1 MGYSRRGGVAVIV
14 TRKRGRWNDSAL
26 PCIAFRKYDGSNL
39 RFAWARG
46 KGWWQFGTRRRLF
59 DAADPEFG
67 CAIELFRA
75 KYAAGVEMVIRDDPH
90 FRGAQEV
97 VCYCEFLGPHSFAGV
112 HDPVH
117 PVLATAGVA
126 HNDPEDVVMFDV
138 NVHKKFVHS
147 DSVNI
152 TP

>member
-1 MGYSRRGGVAVIV
+1 VPRVPQVRRLEPPVRLGA
-14 TRKRGRWNDSAL
+14 
-26 PCIAFRKYDGSNL
+26 
-39 RFAWARG
+39 G

-75 KYAAGVEMVIRDDPH
+75 KYADGVEKVIRDDLH

-112 HDPVH
+112 HDP
-117 PVLATAGVA
+117 ATVNA
-126 HNDPEDVVMFDV
+126 H
-138 NVHKKFVHS
+138 
-147 DSVNI
+147 
-152 TP
+152 